1 MNELGEFFIT
11 FNTNGLQEL
20 KDGLKDINTKMDGL
34 NTTFEKGVSK
44 GDSFFSK
51 FTAWGLKLSALVAGF
66 VSVGKAIN
74 DAFKIGGE
82 ITKLNVAADVAGVKA
97 ESVEAL
103 AIALAPLKG
112 GQKDFASAANFY
124 RQMTETQTQWWR
136 GQYSEKIIEEMS
148 RAGVR
153 GLKANSTQEQW
164 MNGLID
170 ALSYYQG
177 QHTQQAI
184 GARNLFAK
192 AFGLTDEQMLLFSEG
207 RDYVNQQLEYGRQ
220 HLTLSGEGNL
230 RKAIEQTR
238 AKMEF
243 QESWEKLVIELI
255 PLTTKIYEI
264 LKAITDF
271 VTRNLP
277 DVSKSIDAVVEFLK
291 PGWEILKN
299 AISGIWDWFK
309 KHILKDIAE
318 LPEKMNDQ
326 KANAAVLRINDGTAT
341 IRDVATAT
349 KYLKEHGLYDDLAK
363 ARLDQVTKDIMDANL
378 LAAGKDPLFSKAG
391 RALSYTNNGLNTRP
405 GNVSNSSTSNTT
417 ANFGNIYVTGAENVG
432 RVVRGQ
438 LNAAVNSM
446 GDK

>member
-34 NTTFEKGVSK
+34 NTTFEKGVAK

-51 FTAWGLKLSALVAGF
+51 FTAWGLKLSALAAGF
-66 VSVGKAIN
+66 IGVGKAIG

-112 GQKDFASAANFY
+112 GQKDYASAANFY

-136 GQYSEKIIEEMS
+136 GQYSEKVIEEMS
-148 RAGVR
+148 RAGVT

-184 GARNLFAK
+184 GARNLFAR
-192 AFGLTDEQMLLFSEG
+192 AFGLTDEQMLLFAEG

-243 QESWEKLVIELI
+243 QESWENLVTQLI
-255 PLTTKIYEI
+255 PLTTAIYEV
-264 LKAITDF
+264 LKEITDF
-271 VTRNLP
+271 VSQHLP
-277 DVSKSIDAVVEFLK
+277 DISKAIDGVVEFLK

-309 KHILKDIAE
+309 KNILKDIAE
-318 LPEKMNDQ
+318 LPDKMNDQ
-326 KANAAVLRINDGTAT
+326 KANAAVNRVNDGTAT
-341 IRDVATAT
+341 IRDIATAT
-349 KYLKEHGLYDDLAK
+349 QYLKEHGLYDDLAK
-363 ARLDQVTKDIMDANL
+363 ARLDQATKDIMDANL
-378 LAAGKDPLFSKAG
+378 LAAGKDPLFSGAGKAL
-391 RALSYTNNGLNTRP
+391 AYTKNGLNTRP

-417 ANFGNIYVTGAENVG
+417 ANFGNIYVTGTENVG
-432 RVVRGQ
+432 RAVRGQ